1 MTRRKQQ
8 QIIEKKEEVSDTNE
22 NVKKLLDMLAAD
34 PSFAEQAAACKSIK
48 EFIALAKKKGLVL
61 TEEEVRA
68 ATDERGKLSPLKLE
82 EISGGTAQEAES
94 YARTLMLKY
103 GVQTKKELDGKMT
116 PTEQEIWA
124 RLLFHKEGE
133 PWPDGL
139 IS

>member
-34 PSFAEQAAACKSIK
+34 PSFAEQAAACRSIK

-68 ATDERGKLSPLKLE
+68 ATDERGKLSPIKLE
-82 EISGGTAQEAES
+82 EISGRNRPGSRILCENAHAQIRRSDQEGAGRQDDAHRAGNLGQTA
-94 YARTLMLKY
+94 
-103 GVQTKKELDGKMT
+103 V
-116 PTEQEIWA
+116 P
-124 RLLFHKEGE
+124 
-133 PWPDGL
+133 
-139 IS
+139 